1 VSASTGF
8 LGPCGLLASSA
19 AVPAPGLLPGTG
31 CLSPE
36 VEVVLDVGLEAVEP
50 DGGRPD

>member
-1 VSASTGF
+1 VRIAGEF
-8 LGPCGLLASSA
+8 GGGPG
-19 AVPAPGLLPGTG
+19 PGLPPGTG